1 MGCQCADNT
10 RESKSELQNIN
21 SKELVENILLTNKN
35 NKIDILK
42 SSISDSLYNSNL
54 NYNLQN
60 NSSKEKKFTQ
70 ISTEIKDELNSDQNK
85 IQRYENYPR
94 KMFEL
99 INSIRGNPSSY
110 ADEIENSI
118 ENIWEEKSKNDNE
131 KNKIVYKQ
139 RVKVALNRGEIAFK
153 EAAKELREIS
163 PLGPLEFKEE
173 ICIPLPE
180 IEEDIKNANY
190 LKEQVKI
197 IRQNNNI
204 NVFYKD
210 LIKDP
215 EVSALLMIVDDSIKN
230 PGKKRQA
237 VLDNNFKYIGIS
249 SGFVGKSFI
258 AYFSFSKY

>member
-1 MGCQCADNT
+1 MGCQCTDNT
-10 RESKSELQNIN
+10 REAKSELQS
-21 SKELVENILLTNKN
+21 SKELVENNLLNNKN

-42 SSISDSLYNSNL
+42 SSISDSGYNSNI
-54 NYNLQN
+54 NSNTQN
-60 NSSKEKKFTQ
+60 NSQKENKFTP
-70 ISTEIKDELNSDQNK
+70 INTDIKDVNNSEQKNNQK
-85 IQRYENYPR
+85 YENYPQ

-99 INSIRGNPSSY
+99 INNIRGNPSSY

-118 ENIWEEKSKNDNE
+118 ENIWEEKSKNDDG

-153 EAAKELREIS
+153 EAAKELREIT
-163 PLGPLEFKEE
+163 PLEPLEFKEE

-180 IEEDIKNANY
+180 FEEDIKNANY

-197 IRQNNNI
+197 IRENNNI

-258 AYFSFSKY
+258 AYFSFSK

>member
-1 MGCQCADNT
+1 MGCQCTDNT
-10 RESKSELQNIN
+10 RESKSEIHNTN
-21 SKELVENILLTNKN
+21 SKELIDNNILIDKN

-42 SSISDSLYNSNL
+42 SSISDSLYNSNN

-60 NSSKEKKFTQ
+60 NSQKENNSIPINTD
-70 ISTEIKDELNSDQNK
+70 SKDERKSEQNNNQK
-85 IQRYENYPR
+85 YENYPQ

-99 INSIRGNPSSY
+99 INNIRGNPSSY

-118 ENIWEEKSKNDNE
+118 ENIWEEKSKTDNG

-153 EAAKELREIS
+153 EAAKELREIT
-163 PLGPLEFKEE
+163 PLEPLEFKDE

-180 IEEDIKNANY
+180 FEEDIKNSNY

-197 IRQNNNI
+197 IRENNNI

-215 EVSALLMIVDDSIKN
+215 EVSALLMIVDDSIKKKK
-230 PGKKRQA
+230 KKRQA

-258 AYFSFSKY
+258 AYFSFSK